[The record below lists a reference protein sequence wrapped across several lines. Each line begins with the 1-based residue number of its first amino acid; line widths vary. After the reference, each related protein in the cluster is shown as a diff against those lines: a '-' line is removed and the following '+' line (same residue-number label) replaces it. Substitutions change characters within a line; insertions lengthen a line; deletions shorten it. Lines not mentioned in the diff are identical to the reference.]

1 MRVVPSDED
10 DLSTKQRTV
19 VDSCPWVYN
28 YSGTSL
34 INMEQKHYRG
44 PKNVPWGT
52 PDVTSE

>member
-10 DLSTKQRTV
+10 DLSTKQRT